1 VPANFQRF
9 LPLLLIVFVLL
20 FIVPAILHK
29 KSSSA
34 GSLTASELS
43 TQTIGAMSIVDKTE
57 GVFRTAHRSYSPHVA
72 DLLTIDRGLGTALG
86 DGVVVSLDVSSNGQT
101 YYAQVASSVIGLVR
115 ARTAGK
121 LILKNCLVIKS
132 SSGVACPAAKTATT
146 TSTATTTTTTS
157 TSG

>member
-1 VPANFQRF
+1 VPANLQRF

-29 KSSSA
+29 SSSS

-43 TQTIGAMSIVDKTE
+43 TQTIGAMSIVDRTE
-57 GVFRTAHRSYSPHVA
+57 GAFRTAHRNYSPHVA
-72 DLLTIDRGLGTALG
+72 DLLTLDHALGTALG

-101 YYAQVASSVIGLVR
+101 YYAEVASGVIGLVQS
-115 ARTAGK
+115 RTAGK
-121 LILKNCLVIKS
+121 LILKHCLVIKS
-132 SSGVACPAAKTATT
+132 SSGVACPSAKTATAAR
-146 TSTATTTTTTS
+146 TATTTTTS